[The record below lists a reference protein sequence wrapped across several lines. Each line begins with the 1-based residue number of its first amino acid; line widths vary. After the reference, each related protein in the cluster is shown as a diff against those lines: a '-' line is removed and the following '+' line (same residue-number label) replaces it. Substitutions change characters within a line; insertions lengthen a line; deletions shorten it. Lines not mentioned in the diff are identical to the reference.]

1 MLILIG
7 FVLHLSTGVNVSI
20 SEDASAARAKLPE
33 TERSLS
39 VYRWLLIPPSH
50 GAATLMHE
58 NSFSALRKIL
68 TVQSRCE
75 LVEHVLGTLCGH
87 VSRWQ
92 HIQYGR
98 ITHSSFQWI
107 HLVVHCSC
115 MCVVGMDEHMSSVQ
129 LVFIPLSFF
138 LTQFEASTVC
148 DSSIVGTA
156 VVRPRS
162 PVRVYLSYPSSPRN
176 VT

>member
-50 GAATLMHE
+50 GAATFMHE

-68 TVQSRCE
+68 TAVRA
-75 LVEHVLGTLCGH
+75 V
-87 VSRWQ
+87 
-92 HIQYGR
+92 
-98 ITHSSFQWI
+98 
-107 HLVVHCSC
+107 
-115 MCVVGMDEHMSSVQ
+115 
-129 LVFIPLSFF
+129 
-138 LTQFEASTVC
+138 TV
-148 DSSIVGTA
+148 
-156 VVRPRS
+156 
-162 PVRVYLSYPSSPRN
+162 
-176 VT
+176 

>member
-1 MLILIG
+1 M
-7 FVLHLSTGVNVSI
+7 LHLGTGVNVSI

-33 TERSLS
+33 TERSLRS
-39 VYRWLLIPPSH
+39 RHHTRPLPSCMKTHFLRW
-50 GAATLMHE
+50 GR
-58 NSFSALRKIL
+58 F

-92 HIQYGR
+92 HVQYGR

-107 HLVVHCSC
+107 RLVVHCSC
-115 MCVVGMDEHMSSVQ
+115 MCVVGIGEHMSSVQ

-138 LTQFEASTVC
+138 LTQFEAVWQQYCRHCSCTSTVTC
-148 DSSIVGTA
+148 SC
-156 VVRPRS
+156 
-162 PVRVYLSYPSSPRN
+162 LSYPSSPRN

>member
-50 GAATLMHE
+50 GAATFMHE

-75 LVEHVLGTLCGH
+75 LVEHVLGTLCGR
-87 VSRWQ
+87 VSR
-92 HIQYGR
+92 
-98 ITHSSFQWI
+98 
-107 HLVVHCSC
+107 
-115 MCVVGMDEHMSSVQ
+115 
-129 LVFIPLSFF
+129 
-138 LTQFEASTVC
+138 
-148 DSSIVGTA
+148 
-156 VVRPRS
+156 
-162 PVRVYLSYPSSPRN
+162 
-176 VT
+176 